1 MCLWYFNC
9 VSDFQCPHVIG
20 FSVSALL
27 VSYESLKQLLHFVL
41 HNVYLLLTLSVS
53 LSTCAYYC
61 SLSSPSL
68 SSAGRELMEVVTP
81 SRTFQ
86 VQFDTHQELE
96 DWVEDFKLLLG
107 SVKPTDSSQ
116 LVQTVICADFLIV
129 SFELVIIKYIL
140 YNQ

>member
-1 MCLWYFNC
+1 
-9 VSDFQCPHVIG
+9 
-20 FSVSALL
+20 
-27 VSYESLKQLLHFVL
+27 
-41 HNVYLLLTLSVS
+41 
-53 LSTCAYYC
+53 
-61 SLSSPSL
+61 
-68 SSAGRELMEVVTP
+68 MEVVTP

-140 YNQ
+140 YNQW